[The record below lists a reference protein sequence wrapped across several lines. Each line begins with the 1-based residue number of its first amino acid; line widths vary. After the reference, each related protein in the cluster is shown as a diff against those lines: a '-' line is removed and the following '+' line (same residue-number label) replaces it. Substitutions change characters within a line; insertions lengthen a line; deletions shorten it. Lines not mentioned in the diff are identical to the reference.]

1 MTLSSFYS
9 GRKYIYSLMKQRNG
23 TLVKAVCMLF
33 LAATIYTS
41 NSYAQV
47 FYGPYRQEG
56 EIGVSIGAANYFGD
70 INTRAQFNRIKPA
83 ASLFYRKNFG
93 NYIAARLGF
102 SFAQVGYSDVYN
114 THNEYMQRR
123 NLSFNSNIWELAVQ
137 GDFNFFRFLPGEPG
151 LNFTPY
157 VTLGVGA
164 FSYDPYAYLQGQKY
178 FLRPLGTEGQYLDPA
193 ITGEAKVKTYS
204 PIALS
209 VPVGVGVKYALNS
222 RFNIGAEILY
232 RFTTTDY
239 LDDVSSVY
247 PGADAFPLNPDN
259 SPSIAAQLSDR
270 SYELGAPIGIKG
282 RQRGNSQQ
290 KDHFM
295 TGSIFVT
302 FNLQSYRCPP
312 VN

>member
-1 MTLSSFYS
+1 MPLSSFYT
-9 GRKYIYSLMKQRNG
+9 GRKNIYSLMKQRNRIFF
-23 TLVKAVCMLF
+23 KMSCMLF

-70 INTRAQFNRIKPA
+70 INTRAKFNRVKPA

-102 SFAQVGYSDVYN
+102 SFAQVGYSDIYN

-123 NLSFNSNIWELAVQ
+123 NLSFNSNIWELALQ

-178 FLRPLGTEGQYLDPA
+178 FLRPLGTEGQYPPPNS
-193 ITGEAKVKTYS
+193 TEPKVKTYS

-239 LDDVSSVY
+239 LDDVSGVY
-247 PGADAFPLNPDN
+247 PDRSVFPDN
-259 SPSIAAQLSDR
+259 ADGTPSIAAQLSDR
-270 SYELGAPIGIKG
+270 SYEIGTPIGIKG

-295 TGSIFVT
+295 TGSIFIT
-302 FNLQSYRCPP
+302 FNLQSYRCPTA
-312 VN
+312 N